1 MKLLLSIGLAACL
14 FMTLPVSAFSIEP
27 LKIGVA
33 DEPYPPFTWKEPD
46 GKWKGFE
53 IDLSMAI
60 CAAIKR
66 QCVTV
71 NTRWDGLIEALT
83 TKKIDMIMSSMVITD
98 ERRKVIDFTIPYY
111 STGAAFMGSRGSV
124 LVLTRDGMKGK
135 TVGVQDSTTH
145 AADVQSKF
153 GDVATIRTYPTQ
165 EEAND
170 DLVAK
175 HVDVV
180 FADKVA
186 LAEFLKKPQAS
197 GLAILAD
204 VPPGERG
211 VTKVGAGLRKED
223 KALTGEVNAAIA
235 TLLANG
241 DYDRLAKPYFD
252 FDIYG
257 LPRK

>member
-1 MKLLLSIGLAACL
+1 MKSLLRIGLAACL
-14 FMTLPVSAFSIEP
+14 FMTLPASAFAIEP

-60 CAAIKR
+60 CAAIKM

-71 NTRWDGLIEALT
+71 DAGWDDLIHALT

-98 ERRKVIDFTIPYY
+98 ERRQIIDFSIPYY
-111 STGAAFMGSRGSV
+111 STAAAFMGPRGSV
-124 LVLTRDGMKGK
+124 LVLTRDGMRGK
-135 TVGVQDSTTH
+135 TIGVQGSTTH

-170 DLVAK
+170 ELVAK
-175 HVDVV
+175 RVDVV
-180 FADKVA
+180 LADKVA
-186 LAEFLKKPQAS
+186 LAEFLKEPQSS

-211 VTKVGAGLRKED
+211 ITKVGAGLRKED

-235 TLLANG
+235 TLLTNG